1 MTRFAKLYQTHK
13 EKKERKNIH
22 HKMLNREGY
31 GYIKRRLGLLS
42 VEVGKPTYLI
52 NENS

>member
-13 EKKERKNIH
+13 DKEEKKKTHN
-22 HKMLNREGY
+22 KMLNREGY

-42 VEVGKPTYLI
+42 REVGKPTYLE
-52 NENS
+52 NE